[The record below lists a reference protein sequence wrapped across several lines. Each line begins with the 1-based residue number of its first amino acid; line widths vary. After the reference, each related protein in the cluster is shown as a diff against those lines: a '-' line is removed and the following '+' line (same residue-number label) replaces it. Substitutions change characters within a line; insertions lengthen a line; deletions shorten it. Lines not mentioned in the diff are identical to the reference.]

1 MFRKQ
6 MLKQNQNYNTK
17 EQLQHN
23 ESITMETI
31 VKLQK
36 HKFNPHEPT
45 FLNRSQFEELCKST
59 YDGNVPFTI
68 TRLGDTQQEG
78 VQETKTEEVTETKTE
93 EVTEEKTET
102 YKYKKPV
109 KRIKK
114 EKK

>member
-6 MLKQNQNYNTK
+6 MLKQNQNYNTNTK

-68 TRLGDTQQEG
+68 TRLGDTQHEG
-78 VQETKTEEVTETKTE
+78 VQETKIEEVTETKTE
-93 EVTEEKTET
+93 EVTETKT
-102 YKYKKPV
+102 YKYNKPV